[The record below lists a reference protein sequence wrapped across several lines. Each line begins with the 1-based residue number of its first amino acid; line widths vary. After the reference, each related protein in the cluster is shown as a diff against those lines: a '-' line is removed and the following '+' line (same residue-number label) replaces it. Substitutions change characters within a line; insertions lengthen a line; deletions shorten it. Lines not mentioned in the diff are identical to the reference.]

1 METADKFQKLFDE
14 KCNVVRR
21 DFKSGKKDGALFFN
35 PDLTDEETLR
45 EFIRAA
51 ASGAR
56 SLEELDKD
64 VIHISETELSYDENA
79 AVEGVLSGDGVF
91 LLGDE
96 NGYLIVNARK
106 YEKRAVMEPPTETVI
121 RGPREG
127 FVEDI
132 KTNLSLLERR
142 FKTPDLCIERLTIGR
157 QSRTSVAV
165 VYLGTVTDKTLVE
178 SIVERLEKI
187 DIDVVTDSNYLV
199 SYLEKRPYSFFK
211 QVGYTEKPDV
221 ATAKIAEGRVAVV
234 VDGSPMVLTLPFLL
248 TEDFQSGDDY
258 YERSGFTSFL
268 RIVRLLA
275 LFLAVLLPGVY
286 IAFQIYH
293 YEMLPNRFLI
303 TLMNAVKGVPLPPM
317 WEMLFVLLLFEV
329 IRDASVRMP
338 RAVSMAMSIVGAIVL
353 GDTAVKAGLV
363 SSPAVMLAALSSI
376 ALFTAPNEVGTM
388 SLMRLIVT
396 VAGGL
401 AGALGIIVVSVYT
414 VHYLCRMDSFGSPY
428 LAPFAPTL
436 LPDMQD
442 GMTVSPRKDMT
453 LRPYG
458 IRTHNRTR
466 AKGGDEVGK

>member
-1 METADKFQKLFDE
+1 M
-14 KCNVVRR
+14 
-21 DFKSGKKDGALFFN
+21 
-35 PDLTDEETLR
+35 
-45 EFIRAA
+45 
-51 ASGAR
+51 
-56 SLEELDKD
+56 
-64 VIHISETELSYDENA
+64 
-79 AVEGVLSGDGVF
+79 
-91 LLGDE
+91 
-96 NGYLIVNARK
+96 
-106 YEKRAVMEPPTETVI
+106 
-121 RGPREG
+121 
-127 FVEDI
+127 
-132 KTNLSLLERR
+132 
-142 FKTPDLCIERLTIGR
+142 
-157 QSRTSVAV
+157 
-165 VYLGTVTDKTLVE
+165 
-178 SIVERLEKI
+178 
-187 DIDVVTDSNYLV
+187 
-199 SYLEKRPYSFFK
+199 
-211 QVGYTEKPDV
+211 
-221 ATAKIAEGRVAVV
+221 
-234 VDGSPMVLTLPFLL
+234 VDGSPMALTLPFLL

-401 AGALGIIVVSVYT
+401 AGALGIIIVSVYT
-414 VHYLCRMDSFGSPY
+414 VHYLCRMDSYGSPY
-428 LAPFAPTL
+428 LAPFAPAL

-466 AKGGDEVGK
+466 TKGGDEGGK